1 MLVYIL
7 EVYHALSR
15 AFKFEQNCMTDYT
28 HANAPYQTI
37 KPQSITKIYFTELEI
52 HQLCNS

>member
-28 HANAPYQTI
+28 HANDPYQTI
-37 KPQSITKIYFTELEI
+37 KPQGITTNYFTELEI